1 MALEGGDGGRL
12 GRGEGIR
19 ANSLG
24 RTKEGIRGRDIG
36 ERVEGMGNGGVCW
49 GVVELKGK
57 SKAVKKLE

>member
-24 RTKEGIRGRDIG
+24 RTKEGIRGGDFY
-36 ERVEGMGNGGVCW
+36 
-49 GVVELKGK
+49 
-57 SKAVKKLE
+57 LEYPRALF